1 MSTTLYTASAPLFVR
16 ILGNLDGWLEKAQA
30 HADAKKFDS
39 ANFLSSRLAP
49 DMLTFTKQVQIAC
62 DTAKLCVARIAG
74 VEAPAFEDHESTLAQ
89 LRERVGKTVAFI
101 RSVPEDKITGAADR
115 SVTLP
120 RRDAPITL
128 SAQAYLERFALPN
141 FFFHVTTT
149 YALLRHNGVPLGK
162 QDFLGALQD

>member
-1 MSTTLYTASAPLFVR
+1 MPTTLYTASAPLFVR

-49 DMLTFTKQVQIAC
+49 DMLVFSKQVQMTC
-62 DTAKLCVARIAG
+62 DSAKLCIARISG
-74 VEAPAFEDHESTLAQ
+74 TESPSFDDNESTLAQ
-89 LRERVGKTVAFI
+89 LRERVGKTLDFI
-101 RSVPEDKITGAADR
+101 RSVPAAKFVGADDR

-128 SAQAYLERFALPN
+128 TAQAYLERFALPN
-141 FFFHVTTT
+141 FFFHATTT

-162 QDFLGALQD
+162 LDFLGALQD